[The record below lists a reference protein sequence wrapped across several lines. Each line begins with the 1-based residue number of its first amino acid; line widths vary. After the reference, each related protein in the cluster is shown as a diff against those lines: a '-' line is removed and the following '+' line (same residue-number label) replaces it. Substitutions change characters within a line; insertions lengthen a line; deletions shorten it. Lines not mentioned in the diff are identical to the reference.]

1 MDKTKV
7 AVCPECG
14 PNTYLTIRRTDEP
27 CIVDQH
33 GGLVRVLDR
42 GVTTRILQPDE
53 HDWSC
58 RTCGSAASL
67 DDNEEGRN
75 G

>member
-1 MDKTKV
+1 MTKTKV

-27 CIVDQH
+27 CIVDKH
-33 GGLVRVLDR
+33 GTLVRVLDR
-42 GVTTRILQPDE
+42 GSTTRILQPDE

-58 RTCGSAASL
+58 RTCGSAADML
-67 DDNEEGRN
+67 DDDG
-75 G
+75 GKP